1 MWRYVARTR
10 RRPRPRAPGPMQT
23 TGRSL
28 SVLTHSHLEGLVKYE
43 AAHSVQ
49 EQHRL
54 RLLEQKSQP
63 NQTIEPPLLVSF
75 EAAPTFTLGRR
86 QDRLAA
92 HEAAKLKQPLHV
104 RTAGRSFCP
113 VVVNT
118 HRGGLTTYHGPGQLV
133 LWPVVDLRSSLHP
146 HYGVREYARHLQ
158 DVTRRLL
165 AEDFAIQTVSLEDE
179 PGVWCQDDESG
190 PRRKIA
196 ALGIHLR
203 RYVAALGVAINVNV
217 SVEGAKDANPWA
229 RIVPCGLPDRHVTS
243 IAVEMGDRAPCE
255 WNLGKLASRWA
266 EIFEQGLMDASKRTG
281 PYPTNA
287 G

>member
-1 MWRYVARTR
+1 
-10 RRPRPRAPGPMQT
+10 MQL

-28 SVLTHSHLEGLVKYE
+28 SVLTHSHLEGMVKYE

-63 NQTIEPPLLVSF
+63 NQTPEPPLLVSF
-75 EAAPTFTLGRR
+75 EAAPTFTFGRR
-86 QDRLAA
+86 QDCLAVDTK
-92 HEAAKLKQPLHV
+92 KLRQPLHV
-104 RTAGRSFCP
+104 GIAGRSFCP

-118 HRGGLTTYHGPGQLV
+118 NRGGLTTYHGPGQLV
-133 LWPVVDLRSSLHP
+133 LWPIVDLRSTLHP
-146 HYGVREYARHLQ
+146 HYGVRDYARHLQ

-165 AEDFAIQTVSLEDE
+165 AEDFAIQTVVVEDE
-179 PGVWCQDDESG
+179 PGVWVPEDKSG

-196 ALGIHLR
+196 AFGIHLR

-243 IAVEMGDRAPCE
+243 MAVEMGGKAPCE
-255 WNLGKLASRWA
+255 WNLGNIASRWA
-266 EIFEQGLMDASKRTG
+266 EIFEQGLMDASKRIG
-281 PYPTNA
+281 P
-287 G
+287 